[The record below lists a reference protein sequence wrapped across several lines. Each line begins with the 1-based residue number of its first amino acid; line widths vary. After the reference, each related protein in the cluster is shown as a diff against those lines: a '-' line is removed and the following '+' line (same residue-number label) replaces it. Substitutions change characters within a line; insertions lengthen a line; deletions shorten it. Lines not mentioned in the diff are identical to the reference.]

1 MEKVKMSEF
10 LTDKKTKLEE
20 LLDMLL
26 KDYKYVSILGTD
38 VKGKTYSVK
47 KTGVDI
53 GDSRKRICNK
63 GI

>member
-20 LLDMLL
+20 LLDICIYSW
-26 KDYKYVSILGTD
+26 DRC
-38 VKGKTYSVK
+38 KGKDIFRKENRGRYR
-47 KTGVDI
+47 GFHVD
-53 GDSRKRICNK
+53 RKRICNK